1 MSVRHETAED
11 QSRLWNGPAARGWV
25 ENQDLLDR
33 VFRPLEALLVDSISG
48 SQTRVL
54 DVGCGTGG
62 TTLAAARQLGANG
75 ESIGIDIS
83 EPMIAVAR
91 ARAEREAAPARFICA
106 DAQEY
111 AFEPASVDRIISRFG
126 VMFFANPVRAF
137 ANLRRAAA
145 DEGAARLIACCRL
158 RGLSRVSSSSLQPA
172 ALHGLRPHPA
182 TSR

>member
-25 ENQDLLDR
+25 QNQDLLDR

-106 DAQEY
+106 DAQETH
-111 AFEPASVDRIISRFG
+111 AVLRFRQAPATRE
-126 VMFFANPVRAF
+126 
-137 ANLRRAAA
+137 RAAA
-145 DEGAARLIACCRL
+145 FVAAESRCCAFL
-158 RGLSRVSSSSLQPA
+158 RMQLRDDPDALTLTIDGPPGSEPVVAEMVA
-172 ALHGLRPHPA
+172 AFAP
-182 TSR
+182 